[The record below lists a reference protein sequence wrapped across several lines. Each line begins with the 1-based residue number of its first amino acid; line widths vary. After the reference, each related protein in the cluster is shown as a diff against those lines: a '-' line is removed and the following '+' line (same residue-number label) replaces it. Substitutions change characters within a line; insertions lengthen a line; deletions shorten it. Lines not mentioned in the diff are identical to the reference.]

1 MDNPIIL
8 DAKRDRCPGVLY
20 DHGTGKR
27 VPFARKINFQTGE
40 VEHLVPAANEVDI
53 AVDPYTRGAYVRKYK
68 AKGKLELIPFGKAD
82 KLGVAPPKKVE
93 GRIEPLTK
101 EEKVEGLDRYKKVF
115 FEVWQWRGNSDRVVD
130 PQWQQYVKELQDND
144 FLDSFVIRRHH
155 RTN

>member
-101 EEKVEGLDRYKKVF
+101 EE
-115 FEVWQWRGNSDRVVD
+115 NSDRVVD